1 MKEEKKVSVIVP
13 VYNAE
18 KYLEKCVNSI
28 VNQTYKN
35 LEIILINDGS
45 KDNSLALCKKFNADA
60 RVVVIDQENRGA
72 AGARNSGISIAT
84 GDYIS
89 FVDADDWVENTFIEK
104 LVNLIQS
111 TDSDISICKIVRTK
125 NPNKKVHTKKIQNY
139 IFDKTQALKEMLT
152 ANKFHGGVVVKL
164 FKREIIK
171 EIKFDTSIYYGEDLF
186 YSFNCFNLCKKISYT
201 NEKLYYNF
209 LCPSTVRSK
218 FIPKKLTLVDCMER
232 IIKICETL
240 EPEVVK
246 YAKGWTSLICLEL
259 LYYIIRDKYK
269 NKEVKDNLKKKMK
282 EYLPS
287 LKSAKEFKLA
297 YRIFVPIAYHI
308 IKFI

>member
-72 AGARNSGISIAT
+72 AGARNSGISVAT

-89 FVDADDWVENTFIEK
+89 FVDADDWVENSFIEK

-125 NPNKKVHTKKIQNY
+125 NPNKKRI
-139 IFDKTQALKEMLT
+139 
-152 ANKFHGGVVVKL
+152 
-164 FKREIIK
+164 
-171 EIKFDTSIYYGEDLF
+171 
-186 YSFNCFNLCKKISYT
+186 
-201 NEKLYYNF
+201 
-209 LCPSTVRSK
+209 
-218 FIPKKLTLVDCMER
+218 TL
-232 IIKICETL
+232 
-240 EPEVVK
+240 
-246 YAKGWTSLICLEL
+246 S
-259 LYYIIRDKYK
+259 
-269 NKEVKDNLKKKMK
+269 
-282 EYLPS
+282 
-287 LKSAKEFKLA
+287 
-297 YRIFVPIAYHI
+297 
-308 IKFI
+308 